1 MSQINTTANKFDYS
15 KVNLTD
21 PADGINLFGSPLSKI
36 IEYDVT
42 TQSAEYGELVLS
54 PPDTI
59 SKKLTSSIQLY
70 HIHGCIHKNILFEQ
84 IIYHDGTAYDV
95 GTVLQAGFFIDNDS
109 HLNNVSC
116 FYYIPIDPHTSDDYF
131 DIYFYLSQPEISKFI
146 IISNMW
152 EQGRV
157 TSNWTVDAHVSI
169 YQVA

>member
-42 TQSAEYGELVLS
+42 AQSTEYGQIVLS
-54 PPDTI
+54 PPKDI

-84 IIYHDGTAYDV
+84 ITFEYNGTVYDV
-95 GTVLQAGFFIDNDS
+95 NTVLQAGYDDDQMFVQIIY
-109 HLNNVSC
+109 
-116 FYYIPIDPHTSDDYF
+116 FYNIPIDPHTSDDYF
-131 DIYFYLSQPEISKFI
+131 DIYFYSSHPEILNFI
-146 IISNMW
+146 IDNMY
-152 EQGRV
+152 EEGSVR
-157 TSNWTVDAHVSI
+157 SNWTVDAHVSI

>member
-15 KVNLTD
+15 KVNLAD

-42 TQSAEYGELVLS
+42 TQSTEYGDLILS
-54 PPDTI
+54 PPKDI

-70 HIHGCIHKNILFEQ
+70 HIRGCIHKDILFEQ
-84 IIYHDGTAYDV
+84 ITYHGTAYDV
-95 GTVLQAGFFIDNDS
+95 GTVLSAGYFIGNDG
-109 HLNNVSC
+109 NNNILC

-131 DIYFYLSQPEISKFI
+131 DVYFYLSQPEISGNI
-146 IISNMW
+146 TINNMY
-152 EQGRV
+152 EEGFVR
-157 TSNWTVDAHVSI
+157 SNWTVDAHVSI

>member
-21 PADGINLFGSPLSKI
+21 PADGINLFGPPLSKI

-42 TQSAEYGELVLS
+42 ANTFDGVFELF

-70 HIHGCIHKNILFEQ
+70 HIHGCIHKD
-84 IIYHDGTAYDV
+84 IIPPYIEDYD
-95 GTVLQAGFFIDNDS
+95 IDMVFHIVYYVKPDYIDKY
-109 HLNNVSC
+109 C
-116 FYYIPIDPHTSDDYF
+116 YIPMDPHTSDDYF
-131 DIYFYLSQPEISKFI
+131 DIYFYLSQPEIAGIF
-146 IISNMW
+146 M
-152 EQGRV
+152 E
-157 TSNWTVDAHVSI
+157 TSVNGNEGYINEYWTVDAHVSI

>member
-42 TQSAEYGELVLS
+42 TQSTEYGEIVLS
-54 PPDTI
+54 PPKNI

-70 HIHGCIHKNILFEQ
+70 HIRGCIHKDILFEQ
-84 IIYHDGTAYDV
+84 ITFMYDGAYDV
-95 GTVLQAGFFIDNDS
+95 GTVLQAGYLINDDGNDNILCS
-109 HLNNVSC
+109 
-116 FYYIPIDPHTSDDYF
+116 YYIPIDPHTSDDYF
-131 DIYFYLSQPEISKFI
+131 DIYFYLSQPK
-146 IISNMW
+146 ISNNITIDNMF
-152 EQGRV
+152 EGGSVR
-157 TSNWTVDAHVSI
+157 SNWTVDAHVSI

>member
-42 TQSAEYGELVLS
+42 ANTVLGDFELF

-70 HIHGCIHKNILFEQ
+70 HIRGCIHKDIIPPHIKDYDIDMVFNIV
-84 IIYHDGTAYDV
+84 YYV
-95 GTVLQAGFFIDNDS
+95 KPNYIDKY
-109 HLNNVSC
+109 C
-116 FYYIPIDPHTSDDYF
+116 YIPMDPHTSDDYF
-131 DIYFYLSQPEISKFI
+131 DIYFYLSHTKIADIF
-146 IISNMW
+146 M
-152 EQGRV
+152 G
-157 TSNWTVDAHVSI
+157 TSVNGNGGYINEYWTVDAHVSI

>member
-42 TQSAEYGELVLS
+42 AQSTEYGHTGLS
-54 PPDTI
+54 PPKNI

-70 HIHGCIHKNILFEQ
+70 HIRGCIHKDILFEQ
-84 IIYHDGTAYDV
+84 KTTFEYDGMAYDV
-95 GTVLQAGFFIDNDS
+95 DTMLIASYEDGPDIIL
-109 HLNNVSC
+109 C

-131 DIYFYLSQPEISKFI
+131 DIYFYLSQPKNIGLTISTMF
-146 IISNMW
+146 
-152 EQGRV
+152 EQGYV

>member
-1 MSQINTTANKFDYS
+1 MSQINTTSNKFDYS

-21 PADGINLFGSPLSKI
+21 PADGINLFGSPFSKI

-42 TQSAEYGELVLS
+42 AQYTNGEYKLN

-70 HIHGCIHKNILFEQ
+70 HIRGCIHKDILFEQ
-84 IIYHDGTAYDV
+84 TYMYYGTAYDIN
-95 GTVLQAGFFIDNDS
+95 TVLWINYPINDIIYY
-109 HLNNVSC
+109 

-131 DIYFYLSQPEISKFI
+131 DLYFYSSNPELPNVIGIINFI
-146 IISNMW
+146 ENGGPYTEGI
-152 EQGRV
+152 
-157 TSNWTVDAHVSI
+157 NWTVDAHVSI

>member
-42 TQSAEYGELVLS
+42 TQSTEYGNIVLS

-70 HIHGCIHKNILFEQ
+70 HIHGCIHKDILFEQ
-84 IIYHDGTAYDV
+84 ITYHSGKVYDV
-95 GTVLQAGFFIDNDS
+95 GTVLTTGYFIDNDG
-109 HLNNVSC
+109 HDNILC

-131 DIYFYLSQPEISKFI
+131 DIYFYLSQPKIPNI
-146 IISNMW
+146 ITIDNMF
-152 EQGRV
+152 EKGSV
-157 TSNWTVDAHVSI
+157 SSNWTVDAHVSI

>member
-54 PPDTI
+54 PPKDI

-70 HIHGCIHKNILFEQ
+70 HIRGCIHKDILFEQ
-84 IIYHDGTAYDV
+84 ITYYNGTAYDV
-95 GTVLQAGFFIDNDS
+95 CTVLQAGFFIDNDG
-109 HLNNVSC
+109 HNNNITC

-157 TSNWTVDAHVSI
+157 RSNWTVDAHVSI

>member
-42 TQSAEYGELVLS
+42 AQSTEYGEIVLS
-54 PPDTI
+54 PPKDI

-84 IIYHDGTAYDV
+84 ITFKYDGTAYDV
-95 GTVLQAGFFIDNDS
+95 DTVLEAGYFINDDGRDNI
-109 HLNNVSC
+109 LC

-131 DIYFYLSQPEISKFI
+131 DIYFYLSQPEISEFI
-146 IISNMW
+146 TINNMY
-152 EQGRV
+152 EEGSVR
-157 TSNWTVDAHVSI
+157 SNWTVDAHVSI

>member
-42 TQSAEYGELVLS
+42 ANAFADNFILF

-70 HIHGCIHKNILFEQ
+70 HIHGCIHKD
-84 IIYHDGTAYDV
+84 IIPIKNDD
-95 GTVLQAGFFIDNDS
+95 IDMVFHIVYYVKPNYIDKY
-109 HLNNVSC
+109 C
-116 FYYIPIDPHTSDDYF
+116 YIPMDPHTSDDYF
-131 DIYFYLSQPEISKFI
+131 DIYFYLSHTEIVHIFMESSI
-146 IISNMW
+146 NDLPSLVN
-152 EQGRV
+152 EY
-157 TSNWTVDAHVSI
+157 WTVDAHVSI

>member
-42 TQSAEYGELVLS
+42 TQSTEDGTIVLN
-54 PPDTI
+54 PPKDI

-70 HIHGCIHKNILFEQ
+70 HIHGCIHKDILFEQ
-84 IIYHDGTAYDV
+84 ITTFKYDGMVYDV
-95 GTVLQAGFFIDNDS
+95 GTVFRTGYDDGHDLIMY
-109 HLNNVSC
+109 

-157 TSNWTVDAHVSI
+157 RSNWTVDAHVSI

>member
-42 TQSAEYGELVLS
+42 AQSTEYGQIVLS
-54 PPDTI
+54 PPKDI

-70 HIHGCIHKNILFEQ
+70 HIHGCIHKDILFEQ
-84 IIYHDGTAYDV
+84 ITFKYNGTVYDV
-95 GTVLQAGFFIDNDS
+95 NTVLQAGYDDDQMFVQIIY
-109 HLNNVSC
+109 
-116 FYYIPIDPHTSDDYF
+116 FYNIPIDPHTSDDYF
-131 DIYFYLSQPEISKFI
+131 DIYFYSSHPEILNFI
-146 IISNMW
+146 IDNMY
-152 EQGRV
+152 EEGSVR
-157 TSNWTVDAHVSI
+157 SNWTVDAHVSI

>member
-36 IEYDVT
+36 IEYDIT
-42 TQSAEYGELVLS
+42 TQSTEYGTTILDPS
-54 PPDTI
+54 KDI

-70 HIHGCIHKNILFEQ
+70 HIRGCIHKDILFEQ
-84 IIYHDGTAYDV
+84 ITTFKYDGTVYDV
-95 GTVLQAGFFIDNDS
+95 DTMLIASYEDGPDIVL
-109 HLNNVSC
+109 C

-131 DIYFYLSQPEISKFI
+131 DIYFYLSQPEKLGLTIN
-146 IISNMW
+146 NMF
-152 EQGRV
+152 EQGSV
-157 TSNWTVDAHVSI
+157 GSNWTVDAHVSI